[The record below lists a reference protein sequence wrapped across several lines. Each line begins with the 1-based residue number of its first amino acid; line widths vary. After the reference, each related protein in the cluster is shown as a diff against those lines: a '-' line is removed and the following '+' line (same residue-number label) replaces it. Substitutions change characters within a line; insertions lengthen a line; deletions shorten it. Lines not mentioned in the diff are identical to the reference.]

1 TEDVKCDKC
10 SAIMKVDDVDDLV
23 GELHEIAG
31 QNNTKVEFVSGE
43 SEEGGLLLK
52 AFGGIAGILR
62 FRVS

>member
-1 TEDVKCDKC
+1 
-10 SAIMKVDDVDDLV
+10 
-23 GELHEIAG
+23 
-31 QNNTKVEFVSGE
+31 VSGE